1 LSLLSFIEK
10 TELTRQS
17 PAREEGET
25 FLGILLFG
33 LGTGLLTMVLAPS
46 SGGTGFIIAFIAGLL
61 LAGGLDLIIHRTR
74 F

>member
-1 LSLLSFIEK
+1 LSISLSEGSN
-10 TELTRQS
+10 LARQS

-33 LGTGLLTMVLAPS
+33 LGTGLLTLVLAPS

-61 LAGGLDLIIHRTR
+61 LAGGLFLIIHRTG